1 MSLPSP
7 VKPYTVYINTPSYGV
22 EKSGTKGGDRTK
34 PKSYTGHVRREK
46 KTGGNYNQV
55 TTDNNWDLV
64 LSSLSE
70 WTRVESRL
78 HAKIVETLG
87 ERAEIGTALFEI
99 GSTFDLI
106 RKNALRLAFAAY
118 ALRKGAFKQFLE
130 VLNVDPL
137 PKHKHWARN
146 SPKVASSLWI
156 EYWFGIAPTI
166 NDIQTAAAI
175 LDAPSLGGWRSFTV
189 TAGTPFKQTQT
200 STFSRP
206 AFNISGV
213 CIGKSGGFLR
223 LVNPN
228 VALAQQLGIL
238 NPLEVIVN
246 VTPWSWL
253 LGWFVNL
260 QQWVSSLTAFAGYEF
275 KDVYTTRYAPFKGT
289 KRWQFSSSWAS
300 YDVQG
305 YWMSRQLRLP
315 VVKLHLKSFKLSH
328 TRAATAI
335 SLLTL
340 RLKSL

>member
-1 MSLPSP
+1 MTLTPITPYSRNFDSPSRGYE
-7 VKPYTVYINTPSYGV
+7 KYGF
-22 EKSGTKGGDRTK
+22 KGGSRDV
-34 PKSYTGHVRREK
+34 PKQYQGHLRRER
-46 KTGGNYNQV
+46 KTGGTYQQPK
-55 TTDNNWDLV
+55 TWGNWDLV
-64 LSSLSE
+64 LSNSPVWS
-70 WTRVESRL
+70 RVESRL
-78 HAKIVETLG
+78 QAKIVGTLG
-87 ERAEIGTALFEI
+87 DRAEVGTALVEI
-99 GSTFDLI
+99 LSTLDLV
-106 RKNALRLAFAAY
+106 RKNVLRLVFAAY

-137 PKHKHWARN
+137 PKHKHWSKT

-156 EYWFGIAPTI
+156 EYWFGIAPTV
-166 NDIQTAAAI
+166 NDIQTAVAI
-175 LDAPSLGGWRSFTV
+175 LDGPSLGGWRKFEVRAFAPWTDEQS
-189 TAGTPFKQTQT
+189 
-200 STFSRP
+200 STLSRP
-206 AFNISGV
+206 AYSITCKCF
-213 CIGKSGGFLR
+213 GKSGGLVR

-228 VALAQQLGIL
+228 LALAQQLGIL

-260 QQWVSSLTAFAGYEF
+260 QQWVSSFSAYAGYEF
-275 KDVYTTRYAPFKGT
+275 RDVYTTQYAVFSGT
-289 KRWQFSSSWAS
+289 KRWQFSSSWAT

-315 VVKLHLKSFKLSH
+315 EVKLHFKSFNLSL